1 MHASRTHLRALVKLI
16 VTSGTLSVVLFTAV
30 VATGLVG
37 GVTAHA
43 STQTYSMTD
52 LGTLGSTTTFG
63 NSINPNGQIAG
74 TSYLQQTVPV
84 SGCPPRHPCHATV
97 SHAFLYSAGKMTDI
111 GTLGGTFSSAD
122 AVNST
127 GEVAGTSTLSGITT
141 APTHAFLYHNAT
153 MTDLG
158 TLGGPCSFAYGINDL
173 GEVVGQACTTSN
185 QDAFLYSGGKMTD
198 LGTLGNIGS
207 EAVGINNSGQVVG
220 NSEAANG
227 SGLHAVMWNS
237 NGKITD
243 LGTLGGLE
251 SFASA
256 INNAGQVVGY
266 ASPSTGSVHA
276 FLSSGGKMTDL
287 GVFFDSSVATAINS
301 SGVVVGTADVLLS
314 NGNTEQHAFI
324 YRNGKLQDLN
334 NLIPPDSGWVLTSAT
349 AINDQGQIVC
359 NADNG
364 SGGLH
369 AFLLNPN

>member
-1 MHASRTHLRALVKLI
+1 MQTPRNHLRAFVKRI
-16 VTSGTLSVVLFTAV
+16 ETFGMLSVVLFTVV
-30 VATGLVG
+30 VATGLAG
-37 GVTAHA
+37 GVVAHA
-43 STQTYSMTD
+43 STQTYTMTD
-52 LGTLGSTTTFG
+52 LGTLGYNTTFG
-63 NSINPNGQIAG
+63 NGINANGQIAG

-84 SGCPPRHPCHATV
+84 QGCPPRHPCHANV
-97 SHAFLYSAGKMTDI
+97 SHAFLYGAGKMTDI

-127 GEVAGTSTLSGITT
+127 GEVTGTSTLSGIAF
-141 APTHAFLYHNAT
+141 APTHAFLYHNGT

-158 TLGGPCSFAYGINDL
+158 TLGGSCSFAYGMNDF

-207 EAVGINNSGQVVG
+207 EAVGINNSHQVVG
-220 NSEAANG
+220 TSEAANG
-227 SGLHAVMWNS
+227 SGSHAVMWNS

-251 SFASA
+251 SSAYA

-266 ASPSTGSVHA
+266 ASPPTGSVHA
-276 FLSSGGKMTDL
+276 FLYSGGKMINL
-287 GVFFDSSVATAINS
+287 GVFFDSSVADAINS

-314 NGNTEQHAFI
+314 NGNTEEHAFI
-324 YRNGKLQDLN
+324 YSNGKLQDLN

-349 AINDQGQIVC
+349 GINDKGQIVC